1 MVKSEDK
8 SLLLALKKGDMK
20 SFEFMFRFY
29 YEPLLGYAQSII
41 KIEAE
46 AEEIV
51 QELFL
56 KIWRDRKKL
65 KIKHSLAA
73 YLYKSVYN
81 LCINRL
87 QKEKRSQEYQK
98 YALNHKVEDVGPD
111 EILKYEEL
119 NRKFFELMNA
129 LPEQRRLIFKLN
141 RFQGLKY
148 REIAARLSIS
158 IKTVE
163 ANISKALQYFRE
175 NLKDYR
181 LR

>member
-1 MVKSEDK
+1 MERSEEK
-8 SLLLALKKGDMK
+8 RLLLALKKGDMK
-20 SFEFMFRFY
+20 QFEFMFRFY
-29 YEPLLGYAQSII
+29 YEPLVGYALGIV
-41 KIEAE
+41 KVEAE

-65 KIKHSLAA
+65 KIRHSLAA

-81 LCINRL
+81 QCMSRL
-87 QKEKRSQEYQK
+87 KKEKLSREYQK
-98 YALNHKVEDVGPD
+98 YALNRTVAEINTD

-119 NRKFFELMNA
+119 NRKFFELMDA
-129 LPEQRRLIFKLN
+129 LPERRQLIFKLN

-148 REIAARLSIS
+148 REIAERLSIS

-163 ANISKALQYFRE
+163 ANMSKALQYFRE
-175 NLKDYR
+175 NLQDYN
-181 LR
+181 LQ

>member
-1 MVKSEDK
+1 MEKSEEK
-8 SLLLALKKGDMK
+8 NLLQALKKGDMK
-20 SFEFMFRFY
+20 PFEFMFRFY
-29 YEPLLGYAQSII
+29 YEPLLGYALSIV
-41 KIEAE
+41 KVEAE

-81 LCINRL
+81 QCMSRL
-87 QKEKRSQEYQK
+87 KKEKLSREYHK
-98 YALNHKVEDVGPD
+98 YALNQTVAEINTD
-111 EILKYEEL
+111 EILKYKEL
-119 NRKFFELMNA
+119 NRKFFELMDA
-129 LPEQRRLIFKLN
+129 LPERRQLIFKLN

-148 REIAARLSIS
+148 REIAERLSIS

-163 ANISKALQYFRE
+163 ANMSKALQYFRE
-175 NLKDYR
+175 NLQDYK
-181 LR
+181 LQ